1 MDAELFYKLIDE
13 ISGNNIAKYVSFHL
27 MGEPLLHKDAP
38 DFVKYCKEKGL
49 STNLITNISLFNDS
63 NTASLLKYVDYLEI
77 SLQSFDQDS
86 FEYRKSKKY
95 TFEDYIELTKKI
107 IEKKYDYDSTSQI
120 TITLIENSRNKL
132 KDFNSNVDFLD
143 SDSTLTKFFLKYW
156 DQFFNS
162 LSKERGLHY
171 NKPDV
176 LHYRKFRHE
185 FLPGVIFNTRSVTT
199 WGNTIGGKDNY
210 IPAIRGKCNAL
221 HTQLGI
227 LWNGDVVPC
236 CVDFDGNIVLGNV
249 TEKSLMEIINSNYY
263 NMLKAGFKKGK
274 LYNMHCKKCKGGTN
288 ILSWITT
295 QVYSFIKHRGI

>member
-13 ISGNNIAKYVSFHL
+13 ISENKIAKYVSFHL
-27 MGEPLLHKDAP
+27 MGEPLLHKDAVE
-38 DFVKYCKEKGL
+38 FIKYCKEKGL

-63 NTASLLKYVDYLEI
+63 NTASLLKYVDHLEI

-95 TFEDYIELTKKI
+95 TFEDYIDLTKKI
-107 IEKKYDYDSTSQI
+107 IEKKYYYDSASQI
-120 TITLIENSRNKL
+120 SITLIENSRNKV

-143 SDSTLTKFFLKYW
+143 SDSTLTHFFRKHW

-162 LSKERGLHY
+162 LSKERGLQY
-171 NKPDV
+171 NKPV
-176 LHYRKFRHE
+176 AFHYRKFRHE

-199 WGNTIGGKDNY
+199 WGNSIGGKDNY

-249 TEKSLMEIINSNYY
+249 TEKSLMEIIDSNYY

-274 LYNMHCKKCKGGTN
+274 LYSMHCKKCKGGTN
-288 ILSWITT
+288 ILSWIIT
-295 QVYSFIKHRGI
+295 QVYSFIKHRDI